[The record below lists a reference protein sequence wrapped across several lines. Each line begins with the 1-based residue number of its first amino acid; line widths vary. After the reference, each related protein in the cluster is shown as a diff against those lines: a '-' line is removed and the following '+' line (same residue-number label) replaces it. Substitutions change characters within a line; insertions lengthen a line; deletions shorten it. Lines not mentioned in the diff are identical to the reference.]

1 MLGGPRSPYSTLPTG
16 RFGRHAGEC
25 LSLGKGSRLNDF
37 VIATASGRR
46 SLRLYLLLGA
56 AGTMLFATPALADCS
71 ASGSDVSCSG
81 TAGPYTNTASGVTL
95 DAASGSTIT
104 GPITLGDSAIVSNE
118 GTWTGTAGAPAL
130 RVGSNSNV
138 TNAGALT
145 STATSAGTTT
155 VTLGDYSTLTNNA
168 SLSAVSGEP
177 VAVFGK
183 GGTFVNTTSA
193 TAAVAGNIQF
203 GLDLGGDVARFSN
216 ANTAYGYLGSV
227 TASGNLSVY
236 NSGLFGG
243 SITQT
248 ATLGSV
254 NIVND
259 TGATFSGG
267 INTGDVTTLVN
278 NGSMALSQYSALGT
292 LQAAGTSATNNGS
305 LSLSNTS
312 LAVNG
317 NFIQSASGTLAVT
330 IANSAS
336 GTPVAGS
343 TYSQIFATGTA
354 SLAGSL
360 VLHPASGFYPTGSVY
375 DVVVGAGGVSGG
387 FSSITGNNLTF
398 ISFEPVG
405 IVTLADGS
413 QAFELQVARTTT
425 YAQAIAAT
433 ATPDEIAVA
442 TGFQPLVATASA
454 NPTGGEAALVGQIDV
469 LGISDAETFFNDA
482 SPAGYRAYA
491 NAMRDQTN
499 MFHRQIALR
508 LIDHNGEDDQTGAWL
523 EGYEQFDLGSQSGLR
538 TRESSTAVNGGFDW
552 NGPHFMVGGALGYSY
567 DPLRYAPGN
576 LKGHH
581 SALQT
586 GLYGSVRAGP
596 LVASAIASYQFGSL
610 GTSKL
615 ITVGTTTTTDS
626 TTNATTTT
634 PVTTLTATGSAHDH
648 LFSVTGTLGA
658 DLKLGGLLLTPFA
671 GIQYSKGTIPSFT
684 EAGAGDAD
692 LTVLPISADRT
703 DLLFGANITSA
714 KGHFRPYAKVAYRS
728 EMGSGGGTDVSAYFD
743 GDTATSFTVT
753 GLAAARH
760 EVDADAGV
768 NIVFED
774 EGTIF
779 AGVEGTVRND
789 LRTEGVHLGLRLQF

>member
-1 MLGGPRSPYSTLPTG
+1 
-16 RFGRHAGEC
+16 
-25 LSLGKGSRLNDF
+25 
-37 VIATASGRR
+37 
-46 SLRLYLLLGA
+46 
-56 AGTMLFATPALADCS
+56 
-71 ASGSDVSCSG
+71 
-81 TAGPYTNTASGVTL
+81 
-95 DAASGSTIT
+95 
-104 GPITLGDSAIVSNE
+104 
-118 GTWTGTAGAPAL
+118 
-130 RVGSNSNV
+130 
-138 TNAGALT
+138 
-145 STATSAGTTT
+145 
-155 VTLGDYSTLTNNA
+155 
-168 SLSAVSGEP
+168 
-177 VAVFGK
+177 
-183 GGTFVNTTSA
+183 
-193 TAAVAGNIQF
+193 
-203 GLDLGGDVARFSN
+203 
-216 ANTAYGYLGSV
+216 
-227 TASGNLSVY
+227 
-236 NSGLFGG
+236 
-243 SITQT
+243 
-248 ATLGSV
+248 
-254 NIVND
+254 
-259 TGATFSGG
+259 
-267 INTGDVTTLVN
+267 
-278 NGSMALSQYSALGT
+278 
-292 LQAAGTSATNNGS
+292 
-305 LSLSNTS
+305 
-312 LAVNG
+312 
-317 NFIQSASGTLAVT
+317 
-330 IANSAS
+330 
-336 GTPVAGS
+336 
-343 TYSQIFATGTA
+343 
-354 SLAGSL
+354 
-360 VLHPASGFYPTGSVY
+360 
-375 DVVVGAGGVSGG
+375 
-387 FSSITGNNLTF
+387 
-398 ISFEPVG
+398 
-405 IVTLADGS
+405 
-413 QAFELQVARTTT
+413 
-425 YAQAIAAT
+425 
-433 ATPDEIAVA
+433 
-442 TGFQPLVATASA
+442 
-454 NPTGGEAALVGQIDV
+454 
-469 LGISDAETFFNDA
+469 
-482 SPAGYRAYA
+482 
-491 NAMRDQTN
+491 